1 MPVERIYSNDP
12 LISVCNDECGIVDLY
27 VDKNALI
34 DGSDMRSKLHSIKTE
49 TIDELTYKLKEIEDE
64 YKNQLQR
71 TKVHIS
77 GGGRVTGSKIHG
89 RRHKITVPKRSFRN
103 QTSIIGCPSGTK

>member
-1 MPVERIYSNDP
+1 MPIERIYSNDP
-12 LISVCNDECGIVDLY
+12 LITVCNSECGTADLY

-34 DGSDMRSKLHSIKTE
+34 DGDAMRSKLDSTKAEVINE
-49 TIDELTYKLKEIEDE
+49 IDYKLNLVKNE
-64 YKNQLQR
+64 YENQLQR

-89 RRHKITVPKRSFRN
+89 RRYKVTIPKRSFRN
-103 QTSIIGCPSGTK
+103 QTSIVSCPNRTK

>member
-1 MPVERIYSNDP
+1 MPIERIYSNDS
-12 LISVCNDECGIVDLY
+12 LITVCNDECGTAHLY

-34 DGSDMRSKLHSIKTE
+34 DGDDMRSKLDSTKAEVIN
-49 TIDELTYKLKEIEDE
+49 ELTYRLKETEE
-64 YKNQLQR
+64 KYENQLQR